1 MKRIHLFEFEDQTW
15 FPSFLRNYV
24 TDFLQFLSNKA
35 KVYESVVPEINQAL
49 KQTNSSK
56 IIDLG
61 SGSGG
66 GLLWLATEL
75 KKENM
80 DLQIVLTDLYPNE
93 TAFNNA
99 AKSLP
104 YFMYHNQPVNATN
117 VPETLKGFRT
127 MFLSFHHFKPKQ
139 GAQILQNAVSSNEP
153 IGIFE
158 IQDRSVPSIIAMLLS
173 PISVLLTTPFI
184 KPFSLLRLL
193 FTYIIP
199 IIPIIVLWDG
209 VVSSLRT
216 YSVDEMQQ
224 LIKSVENNENF
235 LWQIEKKKAKM
246 GFVIYTIGIPK
257 KQNSL

>member
-1 MKRIHLFEFEDQTW
+1 
-15 FPSFLRNYV
+15 
-24 TDFLQFLSNKA
+24 
-35 KVYESVVPEINQAL
+35 
-49 KQTNSSK
+49 
-56 IIDLG
+56 
-61 SGSGG
+61 
-66 GLLWLATEL
+66 
-75 KKENM
+75 
-80 DLQIVLTDLYPNE
+80 
-93 TAFNNA
+93 
-99 AKSLP
+99 
-104 YFMYHNQPVNATN
+104 
-117 VPETLKGFRT
+117 
-127 MFLSFHHFKPKQ
+127 MFLSFHHFKPEQ
-139 GAQILQNAVSSNEP
+139 GVEILQNAVNSNQP

-235 LWQIEKKKAKM
+235 DWHIEKKKAKM

-257 KQNSL
+257 KQNSLL